1 MPATQSRSVPF
12 LRQSGYVERSDWMC
26 LLVAWI
32 KAPLSPCVDVG
43 PWVIFSNRRIFLFL
57 FFFSL
62 SLLYLWFGKDLAFL
76 WGRNP
81 DWWVCFAGRIKC
93 ETAPSLDG

>member
-1 MPATQSRSVPF
+1 
-12 LRQSGYVERSDWMC
+12 MC

-43 PWVIFSNRRIFLFL
+43 PWVIFSNRRIFLFFFSF

-62 SLLYLWFGKDLAFL
+62 FIFGLEKTWHFSGEEIQIGGCALLVG
-76 WGRNP
+76 
-81 DWWVCFAGRIKC
+81 
-93 ETAPSLDG
+93 